1 MRWLERQHG
10 LEPCLVAAL
19 LALLACLAPLA
30 LYALA
35 LALFGLP
42 HVLSEAAWIRRS
54 YRRQLPGRWWA
65 LLLATLLIQA
75 LARLAGWQGS
85 LSPRDVA
92 WLDLATLALAFCTVL
107 AAREALRAPWRSCV
121 LALAVAGLLLA
132 GQHSGWQLA
141 LLAVLSIAHNFT
153 PLLLA
158 PAQSH
163 WGGRPLRPTLRLLF
177 CLPLCLL
184 LLPWLGWQPFA
195 ASAQLPAPG
204 EPAMLGLP
212 SPLAFAPALVLAQC
226 LHYYSVIR
234 LLPGATLGEQAPP
247 ARSYRKLLPALAA
260 CAALS
265 AYFACAYSDARALYA
280 VAAGAHA
287 WLEWPLILLL
297 TGLKPAAPAAPPL
310 ASLNLSRPLP

>member
-1 MRWLERQHG
+1 MRWLERQNG
-10 LEPCLVAAL
+10 LEPYLVAAL
-19 LALLACLAPLA
+19 LTLLACLAPLA

-54 YRRQLPGRWWA
+54 YARQLPRRWWL

-75 LARLAGWQGS
+75 LARLAGWRGYFS
-85 LSPRDVA
+85 ATDVA
-92 WLDLATLALAFCTVL
+92 WLDLATLALAFASVL
-107 AAREALRAPWRSCV
+107 AARNVLRAPWRSGT
-121 LALAVAGLLLA
+121 LALTLAALLLA
-132 GQHSGWQLA
+132 GLRGGWQIG
-141 LLAVLSIAHNFT
+141 LLAVLSVAHNFT

-158 PAQSH
+158 PAESH

-226 LHYYSVIR
+226 LHYYTVIR
-234 LLPGATLGEQAPP
+234 LLPGATLGEQTPP

-260 CAALS
+260 CAVLS
-265 AYFACAYSDARALYA
+265 AYFAYAYSDARALYA

-297 TGLKPAAPAAPPL
+297 AGLKAAEPASPPL

>member
-1 MRWLERQHG
+1 MHWLERRKR
-10 LEPCLVAAL
+10 LEPYLVAVL

-54 YRRQLPGRWWA
+54 YARQLPGRWWA

-85 LSPRDVA
+85 FSASDVA

-107 AAREALRAPWRSCV
+107 AAREALRAPWRSGA
-121 LALAVAGLLLA
+121 LALTVAGLLIA
-132 GQHSGWQLA
+132 GQNSSWQLA
-141 LLAVLSIAHNFT
+141 LLALLSIAHNFT

-158 PAQSH
+158 PARSQ
-163 WGGRPLRPTLRLLF
+163 WGGNPLRPTLRLLF
-177 CLPLCLL
+177 YLPLCLL
-184 LLPWLGWQPFA
+184 LLPLLGWQPFA
-195 ASAQLPAPG
+195 HGTQLPVPG

-234 LLPGATLGEQAPP
+234 LLPGATLAGQEPP
-247 ARSYRKLLPALAA
+247 DRSYRKLLPALAA

-265 AYFACAYSDARALYA
+265 VYFACAYSDARALYA

-297 TGLKPAAPAAPPL
+297 AGLKPASQQALPIAP
-310 ASLNLSRPLP
+310 LNIPRPLS